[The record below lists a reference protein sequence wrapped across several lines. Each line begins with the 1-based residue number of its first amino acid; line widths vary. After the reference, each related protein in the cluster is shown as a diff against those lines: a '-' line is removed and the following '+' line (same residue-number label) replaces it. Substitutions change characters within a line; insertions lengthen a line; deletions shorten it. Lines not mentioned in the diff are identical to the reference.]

1 MNRKETVTMEEA
13 DEKIQKN
20 NNEFRCGPINVRM
33 EFTEEGK
40 TMQETLTDFLIK
52 CQKEVVANGQKL

>member
-52 CQKEVVANGQKL
+52 CQKLRV